1 MTNLRE
7 LWPTTPSP
15 EASNIGSSVGVASPG
30 KMPLL
35 SPKPPAISEAESKLT
50 HLRTPGCAHRVVKF
64 WLPGGG
70 VTGGGGG
77 GGGGGGAALAALASP
92 TCCAAPPQPANA
104 KATRGTNSRVFMR
117 DIGILFA

>member
-77 GGGGGGAALAALASP
+77 SGRVAGLAAPAAP
-92 TCCAAPPQPANA
+92 TGCAATPQPANTT
-104 KATRGTNSRVFMR
+104 ATRR
-117 DIGILFA
+117 

>member
-50 HLRTPGCAHRVVKF
+50 HLRTPGCAHRVLKF

-70 VTGGGGG
+70 VTDGV
-77 GGGGGGAALAALASP
+77 GGGGAGVALVPLVPPDGGAYPPKRANPLAI
-92 TCCAAPPQPANA
+92 
-104 KATRGTNSRVFMR
+104 KRVTR
-117 DIGILFA
+117 